1 MASLKNYNA
10 IFIKTSRETKAG
22 GTSKQAFC
30 NQLMH
35 NYFEITFLSEVSTTA
50 LNTLVSSFKYIK
62 SKTRGQMAFATI
74 LQVIHVLTFTSN

>member
-1 MASLKNYNA
+1 MANLKNYNA

-22 GTSKQAFC
+22 GTSKQALC

-35 NYFEITFLSEVSTTA
+35 NYFEITLSEISTTA

-62 SKTRGQMAFATI
+62 SKTRGQMPFATI